1 MPWSEEQ
8 RRLQAARI
16 RQRQPWLKSTGPR
29 SEAGKKRSSKNAFKG
44 GTRKT
49 LREFARMLRGFK
61 LPPTSSPNND

>member
-29 SEAGKKRSSKNAFKG
+29 SEDGKKRSSMNAFKG

-49 LREFARMLRGFK
+49 LREFAALIRG
-61 LPPTSSPNND
+61 LAPNRESEN